1 MSRRVVFDADNPKW
15 TAEDFKR
22 AKPAASLPPEI
33 RKAFP
38 HTRGPQK
45 SPRKVPVSIRLTPE
59 VVERFKAS
67 GPGWQSRIDD
77 VLKKAV
83 GL

>member
-1 MSRRVVFDADNPKW
+1 MDGGRLQARQAGRFAAARNPEGIPEYAW
-15 TAEDFKR
+15 SSEVAEEGSGF
-22 AKPAASLPPEI
+22 
-33 RKAFP
+33 
-38 HTRGPQK
+38 H
-45 SPRKVPVSIRLTPE
+45 SPTPE